1 MADERAAKVFPE
13 GLFFSADP
21 PVAADLFGRPPRG
34 GGRALRAFLDE
45 SGDLLRIVR
54 ETSCPVERA
63 RAIRRLRLMASVV
76 GAGAFGA
83 AASAV
88 SGFAPDDDGDA
99 HLDAVARLHAA
110 AAETRAAVAALVA
123 RAEAR

>member
-1 MADERAAKVFPE
+1 MADQRTAKVFLE
-13 GLFFSADP
+13 GPFFSADP
-21 PVAADLFGRPPRG
+21 PVAPDLLERTPGG
-34 GGRALRAFLDE
+34 GGRVLRAFLDE

-54 ETSCPVERA
+54 ETPCRLERT

-88 SGFAPDDDGDA
+88 SGFAPDDDGDD
-99 HLDAVARLHAA
+99 HLAAVARLHAA
-110 AAETRAAVAALVA
+110 AAETRAAMAALVA